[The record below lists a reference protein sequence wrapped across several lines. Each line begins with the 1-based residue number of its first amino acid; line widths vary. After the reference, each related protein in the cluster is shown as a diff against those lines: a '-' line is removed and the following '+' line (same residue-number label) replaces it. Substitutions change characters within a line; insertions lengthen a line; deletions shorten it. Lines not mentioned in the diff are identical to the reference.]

1 MFPHKLLMALQNVLV
16 STSTRNYLYYSLL
29 FPLVSH
35 FCLTKNLTIVT
46 VEGEVYTGP
55 VTTTPSLLSLT
66 RVPLIQQAKK
76 VFTDYKTTN
85 LAVLQ
90 NVYRYYYNMYI
101 IYIYIHIIIIIII
114 IITCFLARLHCH

>member
-1 MFPHKLLMALQNVLV
+1 MALQNVLV

-101 IYIYIHIIIIIII
+101 VYIIIYIYIHIYTHILLLLLLLLLLYV
-114 IITCFLARLHCH
+114 F